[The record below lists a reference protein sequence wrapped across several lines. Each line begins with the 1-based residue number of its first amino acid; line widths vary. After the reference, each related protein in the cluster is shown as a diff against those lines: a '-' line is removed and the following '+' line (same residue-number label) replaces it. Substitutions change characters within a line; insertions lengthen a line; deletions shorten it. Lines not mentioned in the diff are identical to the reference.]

1 MKLII
6 DCVIAPNGIP
16 GEFMYFDTGAADDA
30 TTADPT
36 GVSPHI
42 TALAWLSYMN
52 DNPAVHAKAGWDVP
66 SNLPGTLQGTT
77 RWQALVAQANGPTA
91 SAAIKAL
98 GLK

>member
-6 DCVIAPNGIP
+6 DCIIAQNGMP
-16 GEFMYFDTGAADDA
+16 GNFMFFDTGDADDA
-30 TTADPT
+30 TTGDPT
-36 GVSPHI
+36 GVAPHI
-42 TALAWLSYMN
+42 TALAWLTYMN
-52 DNPAVHAKAGWDVP
+52 SNPAVHAKSGWDAP

-77 RWQALVAQANGPTA
+77 RWQALVAQANGPNS